1 MIRIDV
7 LIIGIKLGETLGERT
22 TSPGARMA
30 APHGQPF
37 VEMLGVV
44 SDVFGSPSLVVEL
57 YWLVHILTSSQFSE
71 QSGTVSCTPPPHPH
85 SLARPLFPAS
95 TSIIPRT
102 TPLIPPATDIY
113 NDGVKVLKHTG
124 SNKESTRRKQ
134 IIMKV
139 ALTRYA

>member
-1 MIRIDV
+1 
-7 LIIGIKLGETLGERT
+7 
-22 TSPGARMA
+22 MA
-30 APHGQPF
+30 TPHGLPF

-44 SDVFGSPSLVVEL
+44 SDVFGSPSLVAEL
-57 YWLVHILTSSQFSE
+57 YWLVHIRTSSQFSE
-71 QSGTVSCTPPPHPH
+71 QSGTVSYTPPPHPQ

-95 TSIIPRT
+95 TWIIPRT

-124 SNKESTRRKQ
+124 SNKESRRKQ

-139 ALTRYA
+139 VHTRYA